1 MKVNLF
7 HFRRDE
13 RAVQEIDKSIQIYES
28 LDPSLKCPRRYVSFI
43 QTFSRIC
50 GKKTAGIFEQQQRI
64 QVYPSHVFRYLKGK
78 SWFETL
84 LFAIQTGVSKLSDA
98 RELVAQLQA
107 EAGQQERLL
116 AQKQMEAKAALQ
128 KITDTIQNAGVKR
141 DEMQDLRSTIANENV
156 ALTHR

>member
-1 MKVNLF
+1 
-7 HFRRDE
+7 
-13 RAVQEIDKSIQIYES
+13 
-28 LDPSLKCPRRYVSFI
+28 
-43 QTFSRIC
+43 
-50 GKKTAGIFEQQQRI
+50 
-64 QVYPSHVFRYLKGK
+64 
-78 SWFETL
+78 